1 MRSSHLQESRIRR
14 VVLML
19 DADDAGREAA
29 LKFAEKLSAIGI
41 ESRTVDLPAKD
52 ASEFVVNGGTL
63 EAVQRLIEPQR
74 RGDGETA
81 ETRAAG
87 SVPLPDGT
95 LQIVLDN
102 REYRVRGLTGV
113 GLEKLKI
120 NLRLNVGNLFHLDTL
135 DLYQARAR
143 ANFADSRQALPRERI
158 CYQCRSTFADRN
170 ARSRKAVDAKDLDQ

>member
-1 MRSSHLQESRIRR
+1 MTCAYGVNALTDEILAHLQESRIRR

-87 SVPLPDGT
+87 ECAFARWNIADRS
-95 LQIVLDN
+95 LQSGI
-102 REYRVRGLTGV
+102 
-113 GLEKLKI
+113 
-120 NLRLNVGNLFHLDTL
+120 
-135 DLYQARAR
+135 QSARADGR
-143 ANFADSRQALPRERI
+143 R
-158 CYQCRSTFADRN
+158 T
-170 ARSRKAVDAKDLDQ
+170 

>member
-1 MRSSHLQESRIRR
+1 MIDALALWSIGIRNVTCAYGVNALTDEILAHLQESRIRR

-102 REYRVRGLTGV
+102 REYRVR
-113 GLEKLKI
+113 
-120 NLRLNVGNLFHLDTL
+120 
-135 DLYQARAR
+135 
-143 ANFADSRQALPRERI
+143 ADGRR
-158 CYQCRSTFADRN
+158 T
-170 ARSRKAVDAKDLDQ
+170 

>member
-1 MRSSHLQESRIRR
+1 MTCAYGVNALTDEILAPAGIPDQTSRANARRGRCGPRSR
-14 VVLML
+14 
-19 DADDAGREAA
+19 

-102 REYRVRGLTGV
+102 REYRVRG
-113 GLEKLKI
+113 
-120 NLRLNVGNLFHLDTL
+120 
-135 DLYQARAR
+135 
-143 ANFADSRQALPRERI
+143 
-158 CYQCRSTFADRN
+158 
-170 ARSRKAVDAKDLDQ
+170 